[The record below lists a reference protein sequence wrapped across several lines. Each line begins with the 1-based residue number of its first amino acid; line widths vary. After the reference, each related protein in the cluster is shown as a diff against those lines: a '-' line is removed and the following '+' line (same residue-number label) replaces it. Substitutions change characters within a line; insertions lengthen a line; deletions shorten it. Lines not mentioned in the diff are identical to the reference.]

1 MEKVPVKVGSTILL
15 VNASYEP
22 LHLMSWK
29 RATILVLKGKA
40 HAISQR
46 TIRLK
51 EYVKV
56 PQPRMLSSKPT
67 RNLIL
72 KRDKHTCQYCG
83 YRGDKITVDHV
94 VPKSKG
100 GGETWQNLVA
110 SCLDCNNSKD
120 NKTPEE
126 WAVALKRIFSKET
139 TNIAPLPFSW
149 NSFQV
154 GMLEERIRATGT
166 TLVNKPKI
174 PYNRISVTI
183 STSEVEEW
191 RDYLYF

>member
-15 VNASYEP
+15 LNATYEP
-22 LHLMSWK
+22 LHLMGWK

-40 HAISQR
+40 HVISQR
-46 TIRLK
+46 TIRLRA
-51 EYVKV
+51 YVKI

-83 YRGDKITVDHV
+83 YRGDKLTVDHII
-94 VPKSKG
+94 PKSR
-100 GGETWQNLVA
+100 GGEDTWTNLST

-120 NKTPEE
+120 NRTPEE
-126 WAVALKRIFSKET
+126 WAVALKKVFSKET
-139 TNIAPLPFSW
+139 TNITPLPFSW